1 MRYNTLRDYMGG
13 GRNMPMSYQRGG
25 RKSRGARAILGGAG
39 LDRGYRNLQDTLAD
53 MSTKATGLRDRILK
67 YGKGATGLMTL
78 VAPRLIDAVL
88 PGAGLLT
95 TALAK
100 GALAGISKFGG
111 EKLGELTGPK
121 VEAGKGTGFGTQAKE
136 DIQSYAKGLG
146 EGSLGRAL
154 GAGAGTALMSGVG
167 DFAKAKVFG
176 GGDKVMVR
184 GADGKLTEQAI
195 PQADIEGFNKAFEQS
210 GALDMPGGEGAVR
223 LGLSEAPGDSMEG
236 MLGDVAVP
244 ELNLELDDFSN
255 LPKAPSVSEK
265 AFQES
270 LGASNLMGQRAE
282 DLVMAQDLSGIA
294 KDLGG
299 LTPSRPEPLEFL
311 GESAMGAPLED
322 ITFGGSSGMDI
333 DDTGLVNLLSRTMQ
347 GPEESNVGYNRRDVL
362 TELLG
367 YNQPPTLSAVD
378 VYGGNLKEGGMMR
391 NYAGGG
397 QLKQVPQGN
406 RGLAKLPETVRN
418 RMGYMMKGGMMY
430 DYMGGGMMDMYMY
443 GGMAKK
449 KKKYGYMGGGMT
461 MGRGLID
468 MMPFKRRIV

>member
-195 PQADIEGFNKAFEQS
+195 PQADVAGFDKAFEQS
-210 GALDMPGGEGAVR
+210 SALDMPGGTGGMR
-223 LGLSEAPGDSMEG
+223 LGISEVPSAVENFEDFGGPSLRD
-236 MLGDVAVP
+236 LGDVMQESFLESP
-244 ELNLELDDFSN
+244 EGALPDFN
-255 LPKAPSVSEK
+255 LPSAPPP
-265 AFQES
+265 S
-270 LGASNLMGQRAE
+270 LGGS
-282 DLVMAQDLSGIA
+282 
-294 KDLGG
+294 
-299 LTPSRPEPLEFL
+299 LE
-311 GESAMGAPLED
+311 
-322 ITFGGSSGMDI
+322 
-333 DDTGLVNLLSRTMQ
+333 
-347 GPEESNVGYNRRDVL
+347 
-362 TELLG
+362 ELLNQG
-367 YNQPPTLSAVD
+367 QMPLPGQSGFAPGSGVSLPTQALDELSFGEAFNQARRSGLDEFIFDDMPYNTRLASPAM
-378 VYGGNLKEGGMMR
+378 KGGMMS

-397 QLKQVPQGN
+397 QLKQAPEGN
-406 RGLAKLPETVRN
+406 KGLMKLPQEVRN
-418 RMGYMMKGGMMY
+418 RMGYMMK
-430 DYMGGGMMDMYMY
+430 GGMMDMYMY

-468 MMPFKRRIV
+468 MMPFNRRIV

>member
-1 MRYNTLRDYMGG
+1 MKYNTLRDYMGG
-13 GRNMPMSYQRGG
+13 GRNMPMSYQQGG
-25 RKSRGARAILGGAG
+25 SGARKILGMAG
-39 LDRGYRNLQDTLAD
+39 LDRGYRNLQDTLED
-53 MSTKATGLRDRILK
+53 MQAKANKRTGNILKFGKLGTGLIS
-67 YGKGATGLMTL
+67 L
-78 VAPRLIDAVL
+78 VAPRIIDAVL

-100 GALAGISKFGG
+100 GALSGIGRFAG
-111 EKLGELTGPK
+111 EKLGGATTEK
-121 VEAGKGTGFGTQAKE
+121 VKAGKDTGFGTDIKE
-136 DIQSYAKGLG
+136 DIVSASRTVD

-154 GAGAGTALMSGVG
+154 GAGAGTALVSGVG

-176 GGDKVMVR
+176 GGDTVMVR

-195 PQADIEGFNKAFEQS
+195 PQADVAGFDKAFEQS

-311 GESAMGAPLED
+311 GESAIGAPLKD
-322 ITFGGSSGMDI
+322 ITFGGSSGVDM

-347 GPEESNVGYNRRDVL
+347 GPEESNVGYNRRDIL

-378 VYGGNLKEGGMMR
+378 VFGGNLKEGGMMR

-397 QLKQVPQGN
+397 KLKQVPQGN
-406 RGLAKLPETVRN
+406 RGLAKLPEAVRN
-418 RMGYMMKGGMMY
+418 RMGYMMKGGMMD